1 MRNRSCH
8 ARRGGPGAAPLGRSR
23 PQHPKKPGRLKPV
36 SYAFWAASGEEP
48 QVGAGPNELIQ
59 FRQRDP
65 RPLVVETKPL
75 LDRLRD
81 FQRIA
86 RVVRRAV
93 RNRQHLDALPAR
105 LRAVPRME

>member
-1 MRNRSCH
+1 
-8 ARRGGPGAAPLGRSR
+8 
-23 PQHPKKPGRLKPV
+23 
-36 SYAFWAASGEEP
+36 
-48 QVGAGPNELIQ
+48 
-59 FRQRDP
+59 
-65 RPLVVETKPL
+65 VVETKPL